1 MVQAHS
7 VYFHAF
13 TIEREAFRGIE
24 FKTAQ
29 SGAREILVK
38 RPPFFV
44 GHGAAHRVKVR
55 RACAPK
61 LRRGYFKQLR
71 CRSRRPGR
79 DIQHGVL
86 RGHADTSGRKNRC
99 GEPHFACARQGVFHV
114 RVHLYKCAGGINFR
128 CAHESAP
135 LRHMHGS
142 ELAQPHIAVNPATAV
157 PARVGLLGIVDTHG
171 NDIPAFVQPRSEV
184 VAERRVAIGAR
195 AETMTVDIDRGI
207 HVGSVEVHINTL
219 FKVGGCDVKA
229 FTIPA
234 YASGECTSA
243 CAAGVVDAEIALDG
257 PIVRQRESAPLRIVE
272 CCLLRP
278 GHFAKMEA
286 PACVEALGTAVGTA
300 QRHRYGQDSQ
310 QQNAYPDGKF
320 SMSVYSLFHV
330 IILFNRKSK

>member
-1 MVQAHS
+1 MARR
-7 VYFHAF
+7 F
-13 TIEREAFRGIE
+13 T
-24 FKTAQ
+24 TAL
-29 SGAREILVK
+29 STPEVDAARALVK
-38 RPPFFV
+38 VDTDVENTSSR
-44 GHGAAHRVKVR
+44 ARKVR
-55 RACAPK
+55 LTTSVLSPGGVCVASKDTMLNIAAGASAAASQLLEVASPELWSTRTPDLYTVRSSVADEKGRP
-61 LRRGYFKQLR
+61 LDEYLTRTRR
-71 CRSRRPGR
+71 
-79 DIQHGVL
+79 
-86 RGHADTSGRKNRC
+86 
-99 GEPHFACARQGVFHV
+99 GVFHV
-114 RVHLYKCAGGINFR
+114 CVHLYKCAGGINFR

-171 NDIPAFVQPRSEV
+171 NDIPAFMQPRSEV

-257 PIVRQRESAPLRIVE
+257 PVVRQRERAPLRIVE
-272 CCLLRP
+272 CYQLRP
-278 GHFAKMEA
+278 GHFAEMEA
-286 PACVEALGTAVGTA
+286 PACVEA
-300 QRHRYGQDSQ
+300 
-310 QQNAYPDGKF
+310 
-320 SMSVYSLFHV
+320 
-330 IILFNRKSK
+330 